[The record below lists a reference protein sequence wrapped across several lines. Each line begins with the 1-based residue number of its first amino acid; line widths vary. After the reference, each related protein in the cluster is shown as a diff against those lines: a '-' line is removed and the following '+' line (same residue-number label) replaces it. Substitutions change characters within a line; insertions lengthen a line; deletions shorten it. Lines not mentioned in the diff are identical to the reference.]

1 MATRR
6 YYSSTAI
13 DNTISGAINN
23 SVTSVSLTTTPVG
36 FPGTFPY
43 VVALDYNTSTE
54 ELVLV
59 TGVAGTTL
67 TITRGYD
74 GTAPTSHSAGAT
86 VRHVIIAMDL
96 TDFQDH
102 AAATANVHG
111 VTGNVVGTTDTQI
124 ISNKTIDYNSN
135 TITNLPGDSSGF
147 VFILMGA

>member
-1 MATRR
+1 
-6 YYSSTAI
+6 
-13 DNTISGAINN
+13 
-23 SVTSVSLTTTPVG
+23 
-36 FPGTFPY
+36 

-74 GTAPTSHSAGAT
+74 GTAATSHSAGAT

-102 AAATANVHG
+102 AAATSNVHG